1 VGDLETLEAIAALGL
16 TADDVEDLVDK
27 FGTLSVVTLG
37 PIVSSTGLTENEVV
51 GTEELTEGTSTDGV
65 HGTRLKIDEDGSGNI
80 LVARGLVEVDT
91 HALELEL
98 GGTVVDT
105 IAVEAVLARDGLPES
120 STDLV
125 TALTGLEVNNLT
137 HVDECG

>member
-1 VGDLETLEAIAALGL
+1 MTLTVNAY
-16 TADDVEDLVDK
+16 
-27 FGTLSVVTLG
+27 
-37 PIVSSTGLTENEVV
+37 
-51 GTEELTEGTSTDGV
+51 
-65 HGTRLKIDEDGSGNI
+65 
-80 LVARGLVEVDT
+80 LVEVDT

-125 TALTGLEVNNLT
+125 TLINIVSIPRMRR
-137 HVDECG
+137 